1 MQKDRDTADTYRK
14 MAYEGDPRAM
24 NNLGVCYMRGLGV
37 VENHVTAFEWYMK
50 AAELDDIYGIF
61 NVAECYYKGDGVER
75 NEALAF
81 EWYLKAASRGDLQS
95 QVNVANAYYLG
106 QGIEADT
113 RKPISGIGRLLFKV
127 ISCRRKTWVLPIGM
141 AMA

>member
-37 VENHVTAFEWYMK
+37 VENHSTAFEWYMK

-61 NVAECYYKGDGVER
+61 NVAECYYKGDGVEPALHKEPLVYENIKVVTR
-75 NEALAF
+75 N
-81 EWYLKAASRGDLQS
+81 YKD
-95 QVNVANAYYLG
+95 
-106 QGIEADT
+106 
-113 RKPISGIGRLLFKV
+113 
-127 ISCRRKTWVLPIGM
+127 
-141 AMA
+141 